1 MWTTTLCELDWGGC
15 HWRLLGC
22 WVVDYYDGLWHRLE
36 SPLPCHNLQM
46 QAISFSVMYLSI
58 P

>member
-1 MWTTTLCELDWGGC
+1 MNWIGECGVGR

-22 WVVDYYDGLWHRLE
+22 LVVDYYDGLWHRLDSGIVTTTLTSSAHPNNE
-36 SPLPCHNLQM
+36 F
-46 QAISFSVMYLSI
+46 FSYLSI